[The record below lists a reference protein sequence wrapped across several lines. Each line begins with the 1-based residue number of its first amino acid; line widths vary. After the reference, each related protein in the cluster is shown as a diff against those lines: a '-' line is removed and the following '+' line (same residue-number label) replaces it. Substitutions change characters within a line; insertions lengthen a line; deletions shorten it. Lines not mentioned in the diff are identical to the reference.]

1 MLQSLIIMVTCVM
14 MVNLECDIYFNAVA
28 VIGFLNTTLTT
39 TEGKNNW
46 LNFSIGV
53 IQGYLDIHVTI
64 NFTTED
70 VTAQGTTNTS
80 LYRLRISYITIF
92 ITF

>member
-1 MLQSLIIMVTCVM
+1 MVTRDDGESTVWYVHVCT
-14 MVNLECDIYFNAVA
+14 YFNTVA
-28 VIGFLNTTLTT
+28 VIGFLSTTVTAV
-39 TEGKNNW
+39 EGSNNW

-70 VTAQGTTNTS
+70 VTTKGTANTG
-80 LYRLRISYITIF
+80 
-92 ITF
+92 